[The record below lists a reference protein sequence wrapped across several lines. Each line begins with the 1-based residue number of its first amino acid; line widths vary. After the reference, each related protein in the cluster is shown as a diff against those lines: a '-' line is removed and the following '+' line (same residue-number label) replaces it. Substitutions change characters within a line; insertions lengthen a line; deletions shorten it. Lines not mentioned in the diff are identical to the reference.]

1 MADKELCC
9 AAIGGDLADVERLL
23 RQGADVNATDKFL
36 CTALMHAA
44 VWGHL
49 GIVKLLLE
57 AGADAAMKDED
68 GRTASDVA
76 KLFNHTAVVEA
87 LAAHEASSPA
97 SKKQKTTSGG
107 ASSSSAAPQATGDK
121 GKQLID
127 AAKGGDTAGV
137 ERLLG
142 EGAGVDSADG
152 VGWTEGWTAL
162 HHGCASRHDKV
173 AAEKAAAE
181 TTAAEQAEITGG
193 GCHPVGG
200 PGGWQSACKRV
211 LQKLMNHRSAGPFL
225 RPVDP
230 VVLGIPDYFT
240 VIKEPMDLGTVKTR
254 LMGGYYPSAQQ
265 FEEAVCLVFSNAT
278 TWSLHV
284 GRDLRSVGEMAV
296 YLQEKFN
303 KNFELVRTH
312 VAHTEGQVRS
322 YLPRGGERPTAVT
335 NIYNRNLLTAAARGD
350 AAEVER
356 QLQAGANVNAT
367 DEHSDT
373 PLHKASYN
381 GSTQVAP
388 SRPLAP
394 NHPPT
399 RQLAR
404 PPGALMGWGRKHTAD
419 APKSTVQIARERA
432 REAMYQGGDVSS
444 DDVTARELEQTKK
457 LAQRIYDGF
466 HEDLDLKLEVGHAP
480 PPPSVVTRKCE
491 AARRARLAQREH
503 PCHSHPVLHEA
514 ARRARLAQREH
525 PCRSQPVLHEA
536 AFRGELDKVKR
547 LVRKGAD
554 VNSWWDQ
561 LTALHYACMRGL
573 DPVASHL
580 IKKGADVNASSNT
593 GFTPLGAAAIN
604 GNLSTV
610 KLLLEAGADAS
621 SVTSSD
627 SRLAPAIVEALAER
641 RVMGAADE
649 QEVEITEEERRTLEA
664 EWLAGA
670 ADVEPRDW

>member
-1 MADKELCC
+1 VWVQSNWTPLMI
-9 AAIGGDLADVERLL
+9 AAVEGHRTVVEYLAGR
-23 RQGADVNATDKFL
+23 GADPNLTSPSGTTAAAWARKRGHNELAALLSSMEKMTKEERMAKWGEPQQAT
-36 CTALMHAA
+36 T
-44 VWGHL
+44 GS
-49 GIVKLLLE
+49 
-57 AGADAAMKDED
+57 AGANMTKEQRQMDKW
-68 GRTASDVA
+68 GGQGTTTAP
-76 KLFNHTAVVEA
+76 LFNHTAVVEA

-127 AAKGGDTAGV
+127 AAG
-137 ERLLG
+137 L
-142 EGAGVDSADG
+142 
-152 VGWTEGWTAL
+152 
-162 HHGCASRHDKV
+162 
-173 AAEKAAAE
+173 
-181 TTAAEQAEITGG
+181 
-193 GCHPVGG
+193 
-200 PGGWQSACKRV
+200 
-211 LQKLMNHRSAGPFL
+211 
-225 RPVDP
+225 
-230 VVLGIPDYFT
+230 
-240 VIKEPMDLGTVKTR
+240 
-254 LMGGYYPSAQQ
+254 
-265 FEEAVCLVFSNAT
+265 
-278 TWSLHV
+278 
-284 GRDLRSVGEMAV
+284 
-296 YLQEKFN
+296 
-303 KNFELVRTH
+303 
-312 VAHTEGQVRS
+312 
-322 YLPRGGERPTAVT
+322 
-335 NIYNRNLLTAAARGD
+335 
-350 AAEVER
+350 
-356 QLQAGANVNAT
+356 
-367 DEHSDT
+367 
-373 PLHKASYN
+373 
-381 GSTQVAP
+381 
-388 SRPLAP
+388 
-394 NHPPT
+394 
-399 RQLAR
+399 
-404 PPGALMGWGRKHTAD
+404 
-419 APKSTVQIARERA
+419 RA

-466 HEDLDLKLEVGHAP
+466 HEDLDLKLE
-480 PPPSVVTRKCE
+480 
-491 AARRARLAQREH
+491 REH
-503 PCHSHPVLHEA
+503 PCH
-514 ARRARLAQREH
+514 
-525 PCRSQPVLHEA
+525 SQPVLHEA

-664 EWLAGA
+664 ELGEVA